1 MMLSENLPTV
11 GSQYIIRHKTAA
23 IIGTVTPVPG
33 YPKKLKVY
41 LNNASPYWQAVY
53 WDKGI
58 TYRRSLKT
66 LNKVDAFAKA
76 KQFYEHLILAKYQ
89 HPAHLKAHVISEVN
103 KPIKTI
109 QADASVAYIASQ
121 WIARKAV
128 KWSLRHKLTLERRL
142 QKNILSF
149 IGNKNI
155 QSITRKEL
163 LALIQNIEARG
174 ANDVARRVLNDCR
187 QIWQYAM
194 VIGLCKQDITVGLN
208 AALHGH
214 VVVHQKAVIIEELPA
229 LMRAIKTYHKPGDD
243 ITRLALQLMA
253 MTFVRKNELML
264 ATWQEIDL
272 DKAVWKIPAER
283 MKMRVEHVVP
293 LSNHALSILKHIQ
306 QHYCS
311 ASSSG
316 SLSLSQQLVFHKANK
331 PLVNHALIYALYTMG
346 YKSKMTVHGF
356 RAVAS
361 TVLNEQG
368 FRTDV
373 IERQLAHAEGNQVH
387 RAYNRA
393 QYMPERT
400 QMMQWWSDYLNT
412 MAPFTESKT
421 AKKST
426 IISAIK

>member
-1 MMLSENLPTV
+1 MLSENLPTIRP
-11 GSQYIIRHKTAA
+11 QYLIRHKTAA
-23 IIGTVTPVPG
+23 IVGTVTPVPG

-41 LNNASPYWQAVY
+41 LNNASPYCQAAY
-53 WDKGI
+53 WDQGT

-76 KQFYEHLILAKYQ
+76 KEFYEHLILAKYQ
-89 HPAHLKAHVISEVN
+89 HPTHLKAHVISEAN

-109 QADASVAYIASQ
+109 QPNASVGYIASQ
-121 WIARKAV
+121 WILRKAV
-128 KWSLRHKLTLERRL
+128 KWSLRHKIMLERRL
-142 QKNILSF
+142 QNNLLNF
-149 IGNKNI
+149 IGNKHI
-155 QSITRKEL
+155 QNVIRKEL
-163 LALIQNIEARG
+163 LALMQNIEARG

-214 VVVHQKAVIIEELPA
+214 VVVHQKAVTIEALPA
-229 LMRAIKTYHKPGDD
+229 LMQAIAKYNKPGDD
-243 ITRLALQLMA
+243 ITRLALQFMA
-253 MTFVRKNELML
+253 MTFVRKNELMF

-272 DKAVWKIPAER
+272 DKAIWKIPAER
-283 MKMRVEHVVP
+283 MKMRVEHIVP
-293 LSNHALSILKHIQ
+293 LSSHALLLLKHIQ
-306 QHYCS
+306 QHY
-311 ASSSG
+311 SSTQSFTQR
-316 SLSLSQQLVFHKANK
+316 SLSQDYVFHKANK

-373 IERQLAHAEGNQVH
+373 IERQLAHAEGNQVR

-400 QMMQWWSDYLNT
+400 QMMQWWSDYLQSI
-412 MAPFTESKT
+412 ASFTEPKPVI
-421 AKKST
+421 KST
-426 IISAIK
+426 IISA